1 MNRIDAKFNQLKQEG
16 KKAFIAFITA
26 GDPDYKTSKE
36 LVLELEKQGVDIVEL
51 GVPFSDPL
59 ADGPTIQKASERA
72 LRAGTSLETVLKL
85 VGELRRSSDLPLCL
99 MTYYNPVFH
108 YGLKRFCKDA
118 CGAGVDGLI
127 VPDLSPEEAKKEGL
141 LTLTQEHNLFVV
153 FLLSPTSTMSRI
165 KLVCKTS
172 KGFIYYVSLTGTTG
186 VREKLPKQIGGD
198 VRRIKKISSLP
209 IAVGFGVSNPSS
221 ARQVAKIADGVIV
234 GSAIVR
240 IVEQNLSCQRR
251 DEPGSAAVKKVGK
264 FVRKLVKAVKD
275 VRA

>member
-1 MNRIDAKFNQLKQEG
+1 VNRIDTKFAQLKQEG

-26 GDPDYKTSKE
+26 GDPDYKTSKQ

-59 ADGPTIQKASERA
+59 ADGPIIQKASERA
-72 LRAGTSLETVLKL
+72 LKAGASLKTVLKL

-99 MTYYNPVFH
+99 MTYYNPVLC

-118 CGAGVDGLI
+118 STTGVDGLI
-127 VPDLSPEEAKKEGL
+127 VPDLSPEEAKREGL
-141 LTLTQEHNLFVV
+141 LALSQKHNVAII

-165 KLVCKTS
+165 KLVCETS

-186 VREKLPKQIGGD
+186 VREKLPKQLGGD
-198 VRRIKKISSLP
+198 VRRIKKFSSLP
-209 IAVGFGVSNPSS
+209 LAVGFGVSNPSS

-240 IVEQNLSCQRR
+240 IVEQNLSRQRR
-251 DEPGSAAVKKVGK
+251 DEPGSAAVKKVGR
-264 FVRKLVKAVKD
+264 FVRKLVKAVKE
-275 VRA
+275 